1 MRLTIKKFQ
10 ELHQASLTNLDEID
24 KSILLVQIFTGKSEY
39 EINKMSIKKFNR
51 LCANINKS
59 FNKLSNN
66 MLAEKPKNL
75 IKANGKWYWLNLE
88 INELTAG
95 RYVETATYASDV
107 IGNLHKLMAT
117 MCVPMKWSWKGLV
130 PDKYNAEHHAKYA
143 EDMLHADFNDAYQSC
158 VFFYKLFSE
167 SMKALQSSLEE
178 DPMGKEMLNQ
188 NLTIFNNLMD
198 GYLMP
203 NWSVNLKISV

>member
-1 MRLTIKKFQ
+1 MSISSQVCIDLFNYIKIIGNNLKKLPLTIMMTIKKFQ
-10 ELHQASLTNLDEID
+10 DLFKISITNLDEID
-24 KSILLVQIFTGKSEY
+24 KSVLLVQTFTGKSEF
-39 EINKMSIKKFNR
+39 EINKMSVKKFNR

-143 EDMLHADFNDAYQSC
+143 EDMLQDRKST
-158 VFFYKLFSE
+158 V
-167 SMKALQSSLEE
+167 
-178 DPMGKEMLNQ
+178 
-188 NLTIFNNLMD
+188 
-198 GYLMP
+198 
-203 NWSVNLKISV
+203 

>member
-1 MRLTIKKFQ
+1 MMTIKKFQ
-10 ELHQASLTNLDEID
+10 DLFKISITNLDEID
-24 KSILLVQIFTGKSEY
+24 KSVLLVQTFTGKSEF
-39 EINKMSIKKFNR
+39 EINKMSVKKFNR

-95 RYVETATYASDV
+95 RYVETATFGNDI

-117 MCVPMKWSWKGLV
+117 ICIPMKWSWKGLV
-130 PDKYNAEHHAKYA
+130 FDKYDAK
-143 EDMLHADFNDAYQSC
+143 DRKSTRLN
-158 VFFYKLFSE
+158 
-167 SMKALQSSLEE
+167 SSH
-178 DPMGKEMLNQ
+178 
-188 NLTIFNNLMD
+188 T
-198 GYLMP
+198 
-203 NWSVNLKISV
+203 